1 LAPSTLGRGKQ
12 GKEKHPSH
20 ILPRLGISVL
30 EKKKEKK
37 KKKRNEVRINKL
49 NPLGFYI

>member
-20 ILPRLGISVL
+20 ILPRFGISVL
-30 EKKKEKK
+30 EKKKGKK
-37 KKKRNEVRINKL
+37 KSEMKFALIN
-49 NPLGFYI
+49 